1 MLYRQRDISERRGS
15 RGERRGSCERAGYY
29 ERDGVAYLVHFPTPY
44 ERVWGFGS
52 AKLGEPVEV
61 CDGQLVP
68 LEVWSR
74 YRSLCAGG
82 EPFDIAL
89 EYRGTRADP
98 SVVLALGRLASG
110 EWDRFA
116 LCLPSSWLPN
126 ATGRLAPVDLSSIS
140 VTRWS

>member
-1 MLYRQRDISERRGS
+1 MLYRQREIDVRRGRTEERRGI
-15 RGERRGSCERAGYY
+15 RERTGYY

-44 ERVWGFGS
+44 ERAWGFGC
-52 AKLGEPVEV
+52 AKLGEPVAVGE
-61 CDGQLVP
+61 GQLVP

-89 EYRGTRADP
+89 EYRGMRADP

-116 LCLPSSWLPN
+116 LCLPSAWVPS
-126 ATGRLAPVDLSSIS
+126 ATERFVPAALSDLSVS
-140 VTRWS
+140 RWS